1 MEISLFYWNDKI
13 YLILYKREFL
23 INEKVNFGISIL
35 ILKLID

>member
-1 MEISLFYWNDKI
+1 
-13 YLILYKREFL
+13 LILYKREFL